1 MDMYKDILIKYI
13 LNTMDDLDAF
23 VEGLCYKTLMKIKVI
38 LEDDR
43 LDDRDCFMKIEEIV
57 CTFEELG
64 IGIEYR
70 HDFS

>member
-1 MDMYKDILIKYI
+1 MEMYKDILVKYI
-13 LNTMDDLDAF
+13 LNTMDDSDAF
-23 VEGLCYKTLMKIKVI
+23 VEGLCYKTLMKIKEI

-57 CTFEELG
+57 CAFEELG